1 MPVLRSGIKE
11 AVSNVAVPSTIGTK
25 ERGCERF
32 EKDGTRRGTV
42 SWFEMCR
49 CCVGMSVHGT
59 ALRAHREG
67 RRERRAGPDAEERG
81 TRRVR
86 DVREM
91 YPYIPGREDMAE
103 QAVGVGRGGATSRT
117 IRAEWEARAG
127 LLRRGQDGRGG
138 VRLGLWTSAGS
149 SFGDL
154 ASREFMELSHTYKE
168 QGAARR
174 GISGWGLVNGQG

>member
-11 AVSNVAVPSTIGTK
+11 AVSNVPVPSITETK
-25 ERGCERF
+25 ERGCEMF

-49 CCVGMSVHGT
+49 YCVEMSVHGT
-59 ALRAHREG
+59 ALRAHQEG
-67 RRERRAGPDAEERG
+67 RREQRAGPDAEARG

-86 DVREM
+86 DVKEV

-103 QAVGVGRGGATSRT
+103 RARGVGRGGATSRM
-117 IRAEWEARAG
+117 IGVEWEARAG
-127 LLRRGQDGRGG
+127 LLRRGRDGRRGT
-138 VRLGLWTSAGS
+138 RLGLWTSAGS

-154 ASREFMELSHTYKE
+154 ASMEFMELSHTYKE
-168 QGAARR
+168 RGAGRR